1 MSGNPPR
8 LEFLEYGAL
17 MALAASCR
25 ATCRRRLVG
34 CALFNSHK
42 VVVSTGYN
50 GAPAGA
56 PQCDEV
62 GCLIV
67 DGHCVRITHA
77 EKNSVIFSGDRSL
90 AGGYSFT
97 TIRPCQ
103 NCFGILVA
111 KEIKYIYYLEE
122 YRSKEIEDEQK
133 KVCEEKGILIQKL
146 NFKVEDLLQKALS
159 FHQGSGGLLV
169 MQNKLRIMEDIP
181 PMMDH

>member
-1 MSGNPPR
+1 MSGNPSR

-17 MALAASCR
+17 MAFAASCR
-25 ATCRRRLVG
+25 ATCRRRMVG
-34 CALFNSHK
+34 CSLFSSHK
-42 VVVSTGYN
+42 VVVATGYN

-62 GCLIV
+62 GCLMV
-67 DGHCVRITHA
+67 DGHCARITHA
-77 EKNSVIFSGDRSL
+77 EKNAVLFSGDRPL

-103 NCFGILVA
+103 NCFGILIA
-111 KEIKYIYYLEE
+111 KEIKHIYYLEE
-122 YRSKEIEDEQK
+122 YRSQEIEAEQN
-133 KVCEEKGILIQKL
+133 KVCEEKGILMQKL

-159 FHQGSGGLLV
+159 FHQGSGGLLT
-169 MQNKLRIMEDIP
+169 MQNTLRITEDIP